1 MVRVTTSSGSVR
13 IVGEDRPDVAVER
26 GRVEKDDDGAVS
38 VDGGSKGAVVRCP
51 LGTDV
56 VAGTSSGS
64 IHLEGRLG
72 EVRATT
78 SSGSIAIEAAT
89 GADVR
94 SSSGRIV
101 VGSCVG
107 TCRVTTSS
115 GRIEVGTAGA
125 VEVRTTSG
133 RVDVGAAAVQVR
145 TVSSTVVIRA
155 GDGDVAVESVS
166 GKVTVTL
173 PPGRH
178 PAIDA
183 RSTKRPRIE
192 VEPGDD
198 GTVRAAM
205 VSGRLTIASA

>member
-1 MVRVTTSSGSVR
+1 VVRVTTSSGAIRV
-13 IVGEDRPDVAVER
+13 VGEDRPDVVVER
-26 GRVEKDDDGAVS
+26 GRATETDGEVAVE
-38 VDGGSKGAVVRCP
+38 GSSKSAVVRCP
-51 LGTDV
+51 VGTDV

-64 IHLEGRLG
+64 IHLDGRLG
-72 EVRATT
+72 EVRVTT
-78 SSGSIAIEAAT
+78 SSGSIEIESAA

-101 VGSCVG
+101 VGSCAG
-107 TCRVTTSS
+107 TCRVATSS

-133 RVDVGAAAVQVR
+133 KVDVGATAAQVR
-145 TVSSTVVIRA
+145 TVSSTVTIRA
-155 GDGDVAVESVS
+155 GHGDVAVESVS

-183 RSTKRPRIE
+183 RTSKRPRIE
-192 VEPGDD
+192 VEPGVD
-198 GTVRAAM
+198 GKVRAAM